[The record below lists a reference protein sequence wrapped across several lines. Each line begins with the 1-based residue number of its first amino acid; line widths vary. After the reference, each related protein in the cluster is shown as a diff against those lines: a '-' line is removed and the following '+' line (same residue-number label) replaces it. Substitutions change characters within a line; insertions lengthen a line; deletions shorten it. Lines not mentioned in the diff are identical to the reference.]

1 MKRLELEVLKREIT
15 GKKVRFLRRGGLIPC
30 NIYGHGIESQP
41 VQVEVRKLGHILARA
56 GGTDLISI
64 KTSDSAS
71 PSMVLIRGVQ
81 RNLLTGEPT
90 HVDFYQVNMAEKLKA
105 EVPLVFI
112 GEAPALKLKNVSL
125 LHAMNTL
132 QIEALPDDLPHNIE
146 VDVSSLALPEQS
158 LHVKDIKV
166 SDKITILADPDQM
179 LIKVAEVRKAVEEAP
194 AEAVAAGVEAV
205 EGEQK
210 EGKEGEAAE
219 KSEKAEKAEK
229 PGKPEKK

>member
-30 NIYGHGIESQP
+30 NIYGHGIESKS

-56 GGTDLISI
+56 GGTDPISI
-64 KTSDSAS
+64 KTSDSTS

-81 RNLLTGEPT
+81 RNLMTGEPT

-105 EVPLVFI
+105 EVPLVFT
-112 GEAPALKLKNVSL
+112 GDAPALKLKNVSL

-146 VDVSSLALPEQS
+146 VDISSLALPEQS

-166 SDKITILADPDQM
+166 SDKITILADPEQM
-179 LIKVAEVRKAVEEAP
+179 LIKVSEVRKAVEEAP
-194 AEAVAAGVEAV
+194 AEAAAAGAEAV
-205 EGEQK
+205 EGEL
-210 EGKEGEAAE
+210 KEGESA
-219 KSEKAEKAEK
+219 EKAEKAEK
-229 PGKPEKK
+229 PAKPEKK

>member
-210 EGKEGEAAE
+210 EGKEGEASE